1 MLGVSDV
8 KSKNVDMLSGSI
20 TKGLLTMIVP
30 IMIMNV
36 SQSLFNILDMSLLKV
51 FGFSSAVGA
60 VGASS
65 TLISLCTNLLIGL
78 AAGANVIVAN
88 RVGKCQRDRA
98 DKAAMTSLLVGLT
111 GGIFM
116 MIIGVVFAKNFLGWI
131 NCPDALLSQA
141 ARYFQLYFLGLPA
154 LMLYNFSA
162 SILRAIGDTKRPM
175 YYLIIGGVVKV
186 VSTAIFVLIF
196 NDGVFAVG
204 LAMIVTNVVTFI
216 LTFMR
221 LLKSKEH
228 ITINFKEIRFDM
240 VELKAILLQGIPA
253 GLQSSFYAFA
263 NTLIS
268 ATVNSFG
275 PAATTGI
282 AISTQFDGL
291 IYQVVY
297 APSLAII
304 PFISQNI
311 GAGNIKRV
319 KKTIISGMLITI
331 AFGATF
337 GALSAIFS
345 KQLSSIMSSDPAVIA
360 FSQQKMIIISSLYFI
375 CGINEVMGGVLKGM
389 QKPLPPAI
397 SSLVFMCGLRFVWIY
412 FIFPLLPNLTF
423 LYAVWPVGWVLSL
436 ITLFIIYRINMSRL
450 EKGLAQQE

>member
-1 MLGVSDV
+1 M
-8 KSKNVDMLSGSI
+8 KSKNVDMLSGPI

-36 SQSLFNILDMSLLKV
+36 SQSLFNILDMTLLKL

-60 VGASS
+60 VGACS
-65 TLISLCTNLLIGL
+65 TLITLCTCLLIGL
-78 AAGANVIVAN
+78 AAGANVVVAN
-88 RVGKCQRDRA
+88 RIGKQQRDRA
-98 DKAAMTSLLVGLT
+98 DKAAMTSLLVALT
-111 GGIFM
+111 GGIFI
-116 MIIGVVFAKNFLGWI
+116 MIIGVVFAKTFLAWI

-196 NDGVFAVG
+196 NDGVLAVG
-204 LAMIVTNVVTFI
+204 LAMIVTNVVIFI

-228 ITINFKEIRFDM
+228 ITVNFKEIRFDM

-282 AISTQFDGL
+282 AIANQFDGL

-319 KKTIISGMLITI
+319 KKIIISGMLITV

-360 FSQQKMIIISSLYFI
+360 FSQQKMILVSSLYFI
-375 CGINEVMGGVLKGM
+375 FGINEVMGGVLKGM

-397 SSLVFMCGLRFVWIY
+397 SSLIYMCGLRFVWIY
-412 FIFPLLPNLTF
+412 LIFPLMPNLTF
-423 LYAVWPVGWVLSL
+423 LYTVWPVGWTLSL
-436 ITLFIIYRINMSRL
+436 ITLFIIYRINMRKL
-450 EKGLAQQE
+450 EKRLVPQV

>member
-1 MLGVSDV
+1 M

-36 SQSLFNILDMSLLKV
+36 SQSLFNILDMSLLKL
-51 FGFSSAVGA
+51 FGFSDAVGA

-78 AAGANVIVAN
+78 AAGANVVVAN
-88 RVGKCQRDRA
+88 RIGKRQRDRA

-116 MIIGVVFAKNFLGWI
+116 MIIGVVFAKTFLGWI
-131 NCPDALLSQA
+131 NCPDELLSQA
-141 ARYFQLYFLGLPA
+141 ANYFKLYFLGLPA

-186 VSTAIFVLIF
+186 VSTAIFVVIF
-196 NDGVFAVG
+196 NDGVLAVG
-204 LAMIVTNVVTFI
+204 LAMIATNVVTFI
-216 LTFMR
+216 LTFIR
-221 LLKSKEH
+221 LIKSKEH
-228 ITINFKEIRFDM
+228 ITINFKEIKFDM

-282 AISTQFDGL
+282 AIANQFDGL
-291 IYQVVY
+291 IYQIVY

-319 KKTIISGMLITI
+319 KKIIISGTLITV

-345 KQLSSIMSSDPAVIA
+345 KQLSSIMSSDPEVIA
-360 FSQQKMIIISSLYFI
+360 FSQQKMILISSLYFI

-389 QKPLPPAI
+389 QKPLSPAI
-397 SSLVFMCGLRFVWIY
+397 ASLVFMCGLRFVWIY

-423 LYAVWPVGWVLSL
+423 LYAVWPVGWTLSL

-450 EKGLAQQE
+450 EKRLAQRE